1 MFKQLAC
8 SDILLKNK
16 NHWSSS
22 EELSAI
28 YTQGIYKWQAINRRS
43 FGSYNLCWN
52 SIETSKNPIW
62 TVPSFYYFFLSL
74 PGIHCTLVSN
84 TGRFFGEYLFV
95 CFLWITGVSVVWIL
109 QLVLLNDV
117 TTLLESENGIQTQYS
132 RGETTS
138 GYGSH
143 SYWSKL
149 RWDPT
154 PQPPSFWPTPSLSHV
169 SKHSSHLIQRKLN
182 LFKELKT

>member
-52 SIETSKNPIW
+52 SIETSKKPIW
-62 TVPSFYYFFLSL
+62 TVPSFYYSFPSL

-84 TGRFFGEYLFV
+84 TGRFFG
-95 CFLWITGVSVVWIL
+95 GVSICVFSVDYGCFCCVNIAARFVEWRD
-109 QLVLLNDV
+109 NF
-117 TTLLESENGIQTQYS
+117 T
-132 RGETTS
+132 GE
-138 GYGSH
+138 
-143 SYWSKL
+143 WE
-149 RWDPT
+149 WDPN
-154 PQPPSFWPTPSLSHV
+154 PVFPWWNYLG
-169 SKHSSHLIQRKLN
+169 IR
-182 LFKELKT
+182 

>member
-52 SIETSKNPIW
+52 SIETSKKPIW

-84 TGRFFGEYLFV
+84 TGRFFLGSIYLCVFCGLRVFLLCEYCSSFCWMTWQPYWRVRMGSKPSIPVVKLPRDTVVIVTGASSGENPFPLHFDPHPLFHM
-95 CFLWITGVSVVWIL
+95 FRNIL
-109 QLVLLNDV
+109 A
-117 TTLLESENGIQTQYS
+117 T
-132 RGETTS
+132 
-138 GYGSH
+138 
-143 SYWSKL
+143 
-149 RWDPT
+149 
-154 PQPPSFWPTPSLSHV
+154 
-169 SKHSSHLIQRKLN
+169 
-182 LFKELKT
+182 